1 MQKFARMMTHK
12 YREGNP
18 RVARAETISDNNE
31 DYSLIHEQQTELLA
45 QLNEKIIQADA
56 LRKMR

>member
-1 MQKFARMMTHK
+1 MMTHK